1 MAGHWRAIGAIEVDS
16 GCLVIGDPTYL
27 LPSAQAGKAGVDY
40 QAVVDAD
47 WREAVTPFA
56 GGLALL
62 LQRFG
67 GDGRFPVWGR
77 FDGPELVSVR
87 VDFVAPDE

>member
-1 MAGHWRAIGAIEVDS
+1 MEQDWQPIGVVEVDS

-27 LPSAQAGKAGVDY
+27 LTSARHGKAGVDY
-40 QAVVDAD
+40 QVVVDAD
-47 WREAVTPFA
+47 WRKAITPIA
-56 GGLALL
+56 NGLALL

-77 FDGPELVSVR
+77 FDGPVLVSLR
-87 VDFVAPDE
+87 IDFTEPDE